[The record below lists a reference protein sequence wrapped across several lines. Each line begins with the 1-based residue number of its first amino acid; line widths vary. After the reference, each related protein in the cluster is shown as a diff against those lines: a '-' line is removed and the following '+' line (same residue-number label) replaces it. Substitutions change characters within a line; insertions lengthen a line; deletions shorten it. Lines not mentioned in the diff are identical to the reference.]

1 MDGTDLCFEIVRR
14 ASAGFVYSEAVA
26 RSVTLLLFSSQHILG
41 VGLENGLDFS
51 FIFNLD
57 FPELSDQSLVVFMT
71 EIGLTKKKIKLIIVP
86 GVVPF
91 ICSVIISGTTSNIDH
106 LFCKHQNS
114 K

>member
-26 RSVTLLLFSSQHILG
+26 RSVTILLFSSQHILG

-71 EIGLTKKKIKLIIVP
+71 EIGLTKKKNQTYYCTWSCPLYM
-86 GVVPF
+86 
-91 ICSVIISGTTSNIDH
+91 
-106 LFCKHQNS
+106 
-114 K
+114 